1 MVVLRA
7 EFHLS
12 HISTYFKSISA
23 ICVPLT
29 IKIGGLKFLVKANTE
44 DPWLS
49 SQNTYGVAINL
60 CFPSR
65 LEGV

>member
-1 MVVLRA
+1 MVVLRDKLN
-7 EFHLS
+7 F
-12 HISTYFKSISA
+12 ISVTYLPILNLL
-23 ICVPLT
+23 VPYVCLYQ
-29 IKIGGLKFLVKANTE
+29 KKKFLVKANTE

-60 CFPSR
+60 CVPSR